1 MSRIGKQPVVVP
13 DKVKVKVTN
22 GVVLVEGPLGKL
34 EQPYHRN
41 MTVVFDE
48 AQKVITVTRPDDN
61 RENRALHG
69 LTRRLIANMVDGV
82 TKGFEKRLIVVGV
95 GYQAR
100 IDKGSIVLTVGL
112 ANQIRLTP
120 PAGVTVT
127 TPVDPKEAKP
137 VDGMPATVVLVK
149 GSDKQKVGQFA
160 ADIRAS
166 RKPEPY
172 AGKGVRYEGEVI
184 RRKEGKSFA
193 SGG

>member
-13 DKVKVKVTN
+13 DKVKVKITD
-22 GVVLVEGPLGKL
+22 GVVYVEGPLGKL

-41 MTVVFDE
+41 IKVVYDE
-48 AQKVITVTRPDDN
+48 PKKVITVTRPDDD
-61 RENRALHG
+61 RFNRALHG
-69 LTRRLIANMVDGV
+69 LTRRLISNMVDGV

-100 IDKGSIVLTVGL
+100 IDKGAIVLTVGL
-112 ANQIRLTP
+112 ANQIRLVP
-120 PAGVTVT
+120 PAGITVT

-137 VDGMPATVVLVK
+137 VDGMPATIVLVK
-149 GSDKQKVGQFA
+149 GADKQAVGQFA
-160 ADIRAS
+160 ADIRS
-166 RKPEPY
+166 TRKPEPY
-172 AGKGVRYEGEVI
+172 AGKGVRYEGETI